1 MRRAVLVALAACAAF
16 AAAVAILRRGR
27 PQPPPAP
34 PEGTE
39 PAEGVV
45 SERSLDALT
54 RDELYELARAQDI
67 PGRSR
72 MKKDELRDALRRA

>member
-1 MRRAVLVALAACAAF
+1 MRKAAVLALAVCAAF

-27 PQPPPAP
+27 PQPVE
-34 PEGTE
+34 EG
-39 PAEGVV
+39 PREGVV
-45 SERSLDALT
+45 SERSLDTLT
-54 RDELYELARAQDI
+54 RDELYDLARERDI

>member
-1 MRRAVLVALAACAAF
+1 MRKAIVLALAVCAAF

-27 PQPPPAP
+27 PQPAEERPV
-34 PEGTE
+34 
-39 PAEGVV
+39 EGVV
-45 SERSLDALT
+45 SERSRDALT
-54 RDELYELARAQDI
+54 RDELYELARERDI